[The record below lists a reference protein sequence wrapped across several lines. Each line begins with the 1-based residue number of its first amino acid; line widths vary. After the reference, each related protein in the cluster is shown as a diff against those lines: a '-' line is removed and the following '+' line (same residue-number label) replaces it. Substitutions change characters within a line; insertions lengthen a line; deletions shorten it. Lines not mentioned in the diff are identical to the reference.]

1 MEGGSSGGNQP
12 GGAWRPAAGGFDM
25 STPSDSST
33 PPSETTDDGFTDV
46 FSSPEDDDLR
56 ALGMPFDDLEG
67 VEMPASWVEEL
78 PRSHVLPPRDRDTPT
93 TLLESPASTLA
104 EEAIV
109 PPDSPPG
116 ETFAAAFLGELCTS
130 GALITTKVWGLQAS
144 PSRKWGLE
152 RELPAGWYLLDR
164 TSPGA
169 TLPLF
174 DAKTVETCQWKV
186 TGRQISQFD
195 RQMPI
200 QIRYCNPKAGCS
212 ATYAPMR
219 AAVYTFCTEAATGEV
234 VESDQR
240 LIHVYVGRASRQ
252 KSTRRKAGGASVGA
266 PDYPV
271 GPVKP
276 LFKSGPVGA
285 HRRAFNMQAPQSAL
299 QTHSNNLNAIL
310 KEVMDQL
317 RAQNMD
323 EAAAVVQAVVQNRFS
338 TYRAADAFAG
348 SVLRRST
355 TKLIERTDVSMARV
369 LMESLKEQERE
380 SIPPSLR
387 RKLQALC
394 SRAET
399 DLDILDKTVH
409 VLFMSRDA
417 TEDLHINR
425 ELQAIYARVASTNGH
440 PASIPVVFTVVPN
453 ASAYTLWTTLTRARE
468 NFSHI
473 HFSGHG
479 SDASGSTLLLAASP
493 DHFDPHS
500 PGGGEYQTD
509 APVND
514 RAFANAI
521 AQYHNRLPVSDAV
534 KSVVLNA
541 CSTTDQGIALINHGI
556 PHVCVNDGQ
565 ISDHVAVAFSSAFYE
580 QIALGNGVPV
590 AHERAVNWV
599 MLNVNERAYKLGG
612 INGLRLMSAS
622 TTIVDNVGATHDQD
636 IASAAPAAVVRTTK
650 QVADLIRAD
659 LGLADSQ
666 CETVKQLADAA
677 IAELGIRATGS
688 LRDRLQAAADELHIS
703 TGWNRA
709 TGACTEPH
717 AGETCPNL
725 GGQGAVWL
733 KPWAHYAL
741 DCPKAREMVC
751 KMVTEHGADRVRH
764 ALDKT
769 WLHMQQRRLQMS
781 ECDKQKCTRSDCY
794 LKFMETLKASVSSS
808 LQPCG
813 QASSL
818 CDCTSSLKRI
828 WGCRQPSDEERAI
841 VQRLVSQMD
850 FDPVAAAI
858 AVRETGGSGLQ
869 PAVEWLLQNLD
880 SLTSLSA
887 ALLESTTSDG
897 SMPATSPATTPEP
910 APEPAIS
917 AQDARQERHER
928 LGQTAAPVQL
938 DVFKQDLTQLLQT
951 LGFDDDIFQ
960 TTLAMLEDGGL
971 LASLQRPGLDAQAAI
986 QNVMQSAVRLAF
998 TLKLSD
1004 EASNGGGE
1012 CARHPET
1019 AQELLA
1025 SLTSGSGSTD
1035 DESQSLDALSP
1046 RSTSD

>member
-1 MEGGSSGGNQP
+1 MSGGNLP
-12 GGAWRPAAGGFDM
+12 AGTSRPVAGGFDA

-33 PPSETTDDGFTDV
+33 PPSETTDDGFMDV

-56 ALGMPFDDLEG
+56 VLGMPFDDLEG
-67 VEMPASWVEEL
+67 VEMPVSWIEEL
-78 PRSHVLPPRDRDTPT
+78 PRSHVPPARDGDTPP
-93 TLLESPASTLA
+93 TLLDDPASTPA
-104 EEAIV
+104 EEGLV

-116 ETFAAAFLGELCTS
+116 ETFAVAFLSELCTS
-130 GALITTKVWGLQAS
+130 GALITTKVWRLQAS

-164 TSPGA
+164 TSSEA

-174 DAKTVETCQWKV
+174 DANSVEACQWKV
-186 TGRQISQFD
+186 TGRQISEFD

-200 QIRYCNPKAGCS
+200 QIRYCNPKDGCS

-219 AAVYTFCTEAATGEV
+219 AAVYTFCTEVATGEI

-240 LIHVYVGRASRQ
+240 LIHVYVGRASRK
-252 KSTRRKAGGASVGA
+252 KSTRRKAGGTNFGA
-266 PDYPV
+266 PDDPV

-299 QTHSNNLNAIL
+299 QAHSNNLTAIL
-310 KEVMDQL
+310 NEVMDQL

-348 SVLRRST
+348 SVLRPST
-355 TKLIERTDVSMARV
+355 TKLIERTDVSIARV
-369 LMESLKEQERE
+369 LIESLKEQERE
-380 SIPPSLR
+380 SIPAGLR
-387 RKLQALC
+387 RKLQSLC
-394 SRAET
+394 TRAEA

-425 ELQAIYARVASTNGH
+425 ELQAIYARVASTKGH
-440 PASIPVVFTVVPN
+440 PAAIPVVFTVVPN

-479 SDASGSTLLLAASP
+479 SNASGSTLLLAASP

-500 PGGGEYQTD
+500 PVGGEYQTD

-521 AQYHNRLPVSDAV
+521 AQYHNRLPASDAV

-565 ISDHVAVAFSSAFYE
+565 ISDHVAVGFSSAFYE

-622 TTIVDNVGATHDQD
+622 TALDTGVTQD
-636 IASAAPAAVVRTTK
+636 VAPAAPAAVVRTTK

-659 LGLADSQ
+659 LGLTDSQ
-666 CETVKQLADAA
+666 CETLKQLADAA
-677 IAELGIRATGS
+677 VAELGIRATGS

-703 TGWNRA
+703 TGWKRD
-709 TGACTEPH
+709 TDACTEPH

-733 KPWAHYAL
+733 KPWAHCAL
-741 DCPKAREMVC
+741 GCPKVREIIC
-751 KMVTEHGADRVRH
+751 KLVAEHGADRVRH

-769 WLHMQQRRLQMS
+769 WLHMEQRRLQMS
-781 ECDKQKCTRSDCY
+781 ECDKQKCTRSSCY
-794 LKFMETLKASVSSS
+794 LEYMESLKASVSRS

-813 QASSL
+813 QASSPS
-818 CDCTSSLKRI
+818 DCRSLLKRI

-841 VQRLVSQMD
+841 VQRLVLQMD
-850 FDPVAAAI
+850 CEPVAAAI

-887 ALLESTTSDG
+887 ALLESTASDG
-897 SMPATSPATTPEP
+897 SIPATPPAATP
-910 APEPAIS
+910 APEPAI
-917 AQDARQERHER
+917 AAEDARQQRHER
-928 LGQTAAPVQL
+928 LGQTAVPVQR
-938 DVFKQDLTQLLQT
+938 DVVKQELTQLLQT
-951 LGFDDDIFQ
+951 LGFDDDILQ
-960 TTLAMLEDGGL
+960 TTLAMAEDVGA

-986 QNVMQSAVRLAF
+986 QKIMQSAVRIAF
-998 TLKLSD
+998 ALKLSD
-1004 EASNGGGE
+1004 EASNVGGKSTW
-1012 CARHPET
+1012 HPET
-1019 AQELLA
+1019 AQALLPFLA
-1025 SLTSGSGSTD
+1025 AGRGSTASGSGSTD